1 MNHKNLYL
9 LLIICLFCAN
19 ANAQWNPFKKKTAE
33 DCILEKIKDTR
44 GEDAVRALQQ
54 SCYMKYDS
62 GVSNSGNEKTSKE
75 KEKREKKC
83 DLSSDA
89 YKYHHFFAITVKD
102 RPSTHMVISNIK
114 RPKFNQ
120 NERTIEFQNNNTFG
134 LSGVVVGFSKGKY
147 CTSNQNDYEV
157 TTYCARNTKVGVSPG
172 SYGILPCGN
181 VPSDAARLG
190 FCIIGYSPI
199 YDQFNDDLLIFMEK
213 NGLCN

>member
-1 MNHKNLYL
+1 MKIKNLYL
-9 LLIICLFCAN
+9 VLILFLFSVDVG
-19 ANAQWNPFKKKTAE
+19 AQWNPFKKKTAE

-62 GVSNSGNEKTSKE
+62 GTSNSGNEKTSKE

-83 DLSSDA
+83 DLDTDA
-89 YKYHHFFAITVKD
+89 YKYHHFFSITVKE
-102 RPSTHMVISNIK
+102 RPSTQITISNIK
-114 RPKFNQ
+114 RPKYNQ
-120 NERTIEFQNNNTFG
+120 QDRTIEFQNNNNFG
-134 LSGVVVGFSKGKY
+134 LSGVLVGFTKNKN

-157 TTYCARNTKVGVSPG
+157 TTYCARNTKVGISPG
-172 SYGILPCGN
+172 SYGILPCGS

-199 YDQFNDDLLIFMEK
+199 YDQFNDDLLIFKEK